1 VIYIYIFQHFNFLF
15 CPQHAAFDL
24 SPFPRGLRYKLH
36 RLSRLQEAQSGGS
49 SANGTATSN
58 GVPEAVNGFEMVEA
72 ESCPCGHGGYTL
84 KMGDFLR
91 VKVLRPRVI
100 ISRGVGNV

>member
-1 VIYIYIFQHFNFLF
+1 VIYIYSNILTF
-15 CPQHAAFDL
+15 CFAPNMLHL
-24 SPFPRGLRYKLH
+24 TSPPFPRGLRYKLH
-36 RLSRLQEAQSGGS
+36 RLSRLQKAQSSGS

>member
-1 VIYIYIFQHFNFLF
+1 
-15 CPQHAAFDL
+15 
-24 SPFPRGLRYKLH
+24 
-36 RLSRLQEAQSGGS
+36 
-49 SANGTATSN
+49 
-58 GVPEAVNGFEMVEA
+58 VPEAVNGFEMVEA